1 MDIMPYNHA
10 MMAMLQDEDIAQA
23 YTSVYEAVLSSGSMV
38 RIKLVTGKE
47 ELFTLRMSSKHCGV
61 FDSRNALADCCTLAS
76 YVTIGRIESH
86 P

>member
-1 MDIMPYNHA
+1 

-47 ELFTLRMSSKHCGV
+47 ELFALRMSSKHCGV